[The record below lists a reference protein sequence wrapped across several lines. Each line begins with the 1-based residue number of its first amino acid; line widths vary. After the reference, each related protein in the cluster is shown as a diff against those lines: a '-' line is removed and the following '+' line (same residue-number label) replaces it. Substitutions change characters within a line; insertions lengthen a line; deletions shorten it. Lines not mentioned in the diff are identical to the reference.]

1 MSKRW
6 VTGLIVVAALA
17 AGCTTQGAS
26 AADADA
32 ARKPRTI
39 TGTATGKVEGTPDTL
54 TVTLGVQTGGPSA
67 TEALARNAERAT
79 NVINALKAAG
89 VVAADLQTSQ
99 LSLFPTFDNRGRPTG
114 FSASNMVTAKVH
126 DVPNAGRIVD
136 AAAAQAGNDIRV
148 NGISL
153 SIEDSSRLVAAA
165 RAEAVT
171 RARAQA
177 RQLARAAGVRLGPLQ
192 RVTERRTAP
201 AYPRYEAALDAVSL
215 ASPIEPGSQSLS
227 VDVTV
232 VYTIA

>member
-1 MSKRW
+1 MSKR
-6 VTGLIVVAALA
+6 LVVGLA
-17 AGCTTQGAS
+17 AVTALLAGCAAPGAS
-26 AADADA
+26 AADAES
-32 ARKPRTI
+32 KPRTI

-54 TVTLGVQTGGPSA
+54 TVTLGVQTNGPSA

-79 NVINALKAAG
+79 NVINALKASG
-89 VVAADLQTSQ
+89 VAAADLQTSE
-99 LSLFPTFDNRGRPTG
+99 LSLYPTFDNRGRPTG

-126 DVPNAGRIVD
+126 DVPNAGRVVD

-153 SIEDSSRLVAAA
+153 SIEDSSALVAAA

-177 RQLARAAGVRLGPLQ
+177 RQLARAAAVKLGPLQ
-192 RVTERRTAP
+192 RITERRTSPPVPQYQAGL
-201 AYPRYEAALDAVSL
+201 AADVSR
-215 ASPIEPGSQSLS
+215 AAPIEPGSQSLT